1 MGSPGEGEW
10 MEKTRDQSASKFRGQ
25 EDEAEST
32 KVTEIKQL
40 VRLKMGVP
48 EAK

>member
-10 MEKTRDQSASKFRGQ
+10 MEKPRDQSAPKFRGQ
-25 EDEAEST
+25 EDEAESA

-40 VRLKMGVP
+40 VTLKTGVP
-48 EAK
+48 EAT